1 MTALPALY
9 ISHGSP
15 MLALESAPSRRFME
29 GLGATLARPR
39 AIVVASA
46 HYESPVVRVDASPRP
61 RTIHDFGGFPDA
73 LYQMQYPAPGDPA
86 LAADIVAR
94 LTAAGIPAMADTA
107 WGFDHGTWMPLRLI
121 YPDAEIP
128 VVAMSVDPDA
138 GPAHHHALGRA
149 LAPLRDDGVLLVGSG
164 SFTHNLMELPRP
176 RRLDHPVPDW
186 VTDFTEWTAAA
197 IEAGR
202 TEDLLDYRARAPH
215 GARNHPRDEHFLP
228 LFFALGAGGS
238 GPGRRLHA
246 SYDYGVLAMAAF
258 AFG

>member
-46 HYESPVVRVDASPRP
+46 HYEPPGVRVDASPRP
-61 RTIHDFGGFPDA
+61 RTIHDFGGFPEA
-73 LYQMQYPAPGDPA
+73 LYQMQYPAPGGPA

-94 LTAAGIPAMADTA
+94 LAAAGIPAMADTA

-128 VVAMSVDPDA
+128 VVAMSVDPVQPACGATDTPAIGFRARTMGHWLGGVPLRAPLCCVDA
-138 GPAHHHALGRA
+138 GIWPTI
-149 LAPLRDDGVLLVGSG
+149 V
-164 SFTHNLMELPRP
+164 
-176 RRLDHPVPDW
+176 
-186 VTDFTEWTAAA
+186 
-197 IEAGR
+197 
-202 TEDLLDYRARAPH
+202 
-215 GARNHPRDEHFLP
+215 
-228 LFFALGAGGS
+228 
-238 GPGRRLHA
+238 
-246 SYDYGVLAMAAF
+246 
-258 AFG
+258 